1 MRPVFQADGEKQMKI
16 HITNTPQHILFGLV
30 LSIFAGAGELLG
42 CRAIYFICTGILIGW
57 EVCQA
62 YLYAK
67 INQLWFWAKNK
78 LVDTF
83 ADFVAGMIGLT
94 AGTWAIVSVW
104 NILGA

>member
-1 MRPVFQADGEKQMKI
+1 
-16 HITNTPQHILFGLV
+16 
-30 LSIFAGAGELLG
+30 
-42 CRAIYFICTGILIGW
+42 LIGW